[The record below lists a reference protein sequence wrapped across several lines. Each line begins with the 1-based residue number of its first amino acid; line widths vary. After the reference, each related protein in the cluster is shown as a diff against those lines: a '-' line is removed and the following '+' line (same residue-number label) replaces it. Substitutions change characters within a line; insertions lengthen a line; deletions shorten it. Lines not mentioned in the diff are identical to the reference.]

1 MTGVK
6 IMYDKIKSETHAAF
20 LRLYPNGTL
29 EDVTGQVIR
38 HLAYS
43 VDVLSIGGM
52 SIYDALIIADEI
64 NRELGRIALE
74 EMRRY
79 EDG

>member
-1 MTGVK
+1 
-6 IMYDKIKSETHAAF
+6 MYEKIKTDTRAAF
-20 LRLYPNGTL
+20 LRLYPHGTL

-64 NRELGRIALE
+64 DQELSEIALE
-74 EMRRY
+74 EMRMDTC
-79 EDG
+79 EE

>member
-1 MTGVK
+1 
-6 IMYDKIKSETHAAF
+6 MYDKIKSETRASF
-20 LRLYPNGTL
+20 LRLYPHGTL

-52 SIYDALIIADEI
+52 SIYDALIIADKI
-64 NRELGRIALE
+64 NQELDEIALE
-74 EMRRY
+74 EMRRDAD
-79 EDG
+79 EK